1 MPSPFDLPPRPEL
14 LGPEHEALRASV
26 RQFVEREIAQHVATW
41 DEAASFPREL
51 YRKAAAI
58 GLLGI
63 GYPEELG
70 GTPADLGFT
79 LVVAEELA
87 RAGSGG
93 VQAGLGSHHIA
104 LPPLVALGSD
114 ELKRRVV
121 PAVLAGEKIAALAIT
136 EPGGGSDVAA
146 LRTTAVRDGDHYVVS
161 GEKTFITSGLRA
173 DFLTVAVR
181 TDPSNRGPSGLSL
194 LLVDG
199 DTPGLSRS
207 ELKKTG
213 WWASDTAQLH
223 FDRCRVPAANLIGAE
238 GQGFRAVMKNF
249 NHERLMMAAMACSYA
264 QVCTE
269 EALAWAGQRQTFG
282 KPLLQH
288 QVIRHKLV
296 DMAAQTETARALVH
310 DLAWRLQQRLGD
322 EAALV
327 ARTCMAK
334 VAATRAMQFCADQAV
349 QILGGMGY
357 MRGSKSERLYREV
370 KVMMIGGGSEEIMKD
385 LAARQWGW

>member
-1 MPSPFDLPPRPEL
+1 MPSPFDLPHRPDL
-14 LGPEHEALRASV
+14 FGPEHEALRSSL
-26 RQFVEREIAQHVATW
+26 RRFVEREITPHAAAW
-41 DEAASFPREL
+41 DEAGSFPREL
-51 YRKAAAI
+51 YRQAAAI

-70 GTPADLGFT
+70 GTPADIGHM
-79 LVVAEELA
+79 LVAAEELA

-104 LPPLVALGSD
+104 LPPLVALGSPA
-114 ELKRRVV
+114 LKHRVV
-121 PAVLAGEKIAALAIT
+121 PPVLAGEAIAALAIT

-146 LRTTAVRDGDHYVVS
+146 LSTTAVRDGEHYIVR
-161 GEKTFITSGLRA
+161 GEKTYITSGMRA
-173 DFLTVAVR
+173 DVLTVAVR
-181 TDPSNRGPSGLSL
+181 TDPANRGPGGLSL

-199 DTPGLSRS
+199 DTPGLTRT

-223 FDRCRVPAANLIGAE
+223 FDGCRVPAANLIGAE

-249 NHERLMMAAMACSYA
+249 NHERLMMAAMACGYA
-264 QVCTE
+264 QACTE
-269 EALAWAGQRQTFG
+269 EALDWARQRQTFG
-282 KPLLQH
+282 AALAQH

-296 DMAAQTETARALVH
+296 DMVTRTEAARTMVH
-310 DLAWRLQQRLGD
+310 DLAWRIEHRLGD

-334 VAATRAMQFCADQAV
+334 VVATQAMQFCADQAV
-349 QILGGMGY
+349 QILGGIGY
-357 MRGSKSERLYREV
+357 MRGTKSERLYREV

-385 LAARQWGW
+385 LAARQLGL